1 VPVVSE
7 LGDLLEL
14 LHNAGSSFRTLRA
27 DFSVW
32 ERPAVKHRAIA
43 ASTDRRA
50 FSSRIGQGRTGR
62 LTGSFFGAPAAGSDS
77 EDRSSLTIWV
87 ERPNRLREEQRQGE
101 DVDLLIRDGE
111 LWWASDSILGATTNT
126 GDAEPW
132 QSWVGGEYEGL
143 ADPAGL
149 ATALRFEPLGPGER
163 AGRRVLRARAV
174 MRNSESARRDMAL
187 TAIGG
192 IGADEY
198 DLEIDAACGVVLY
211 AEARLHGSAFSIVE
225 AEAVAFD
232 GAIDAE
238 KFLFVAPRDR
248 GHRV

>member
-1 VPVVSE
+1 VSE
-7 LGDLLEL
+7 LGNLLEV

-32 ERPAVKHRAIA
+32 QRPGVKHRAIA
-43 ASTDRRA
+43 ASADRRA
-50 FSSRIGQGRTGR
+50 FSSRIGRSRAGR
-62 LTGSFFGAPAAGSDS
+62 LSGALVGAPTAVAESD
-77 EDRSSLTIWV
+77 EDRTSLKIWL

-111 LWWASDSILGATTNT
+111 LWWSADPILGATTNT
-126 GDAEPW
+126 ADAEPW

-149 ATALRFEPLGPGER
+149 AAALSFEPLGQGER
-163 AGRRVLRARAV
+163 AERRVLRARAV
-174 MRNSESARRDMAL
+174 ARNGESARQDMAL
-187 TAIGG
+187 AAIGG

-198 DLEIDAACGVVLY
+198 ELEIDAACGVVLY
-211 AEARLHGSAFSIVE
+211 AEARLHGSTFSVVE

-232 GAIDAE
+232 EAIEADT
-238 KFLFVAPRDR
+238 FMFVSPAL
-248 GHRV
+248 